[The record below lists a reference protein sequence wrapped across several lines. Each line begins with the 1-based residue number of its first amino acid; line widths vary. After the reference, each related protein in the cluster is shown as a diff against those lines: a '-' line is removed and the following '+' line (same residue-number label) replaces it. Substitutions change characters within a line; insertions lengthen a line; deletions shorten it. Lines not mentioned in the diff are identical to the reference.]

1 MPVDKRQKLHE
12 LGGATTRPHIRRELG
27 AADGDAEPPE
37 QVDADAVVLGFRGNG
52 VADPSHTLH
61 EERFGN
67 DSRSR
72 SLEVKFEEDV
82 MNATSRADAPVAIEG
97 DGVELRMQSLGGGMT
112 TAFVRVPKGAD
123 FRPALAGLPDDLC
136 QCPHWGYLL
145 KGRVKMHTRHGDE
158 VYEAG
163 QAFYWAPGHAPEA
176 LEDSEYV
183 DFSPT
188 DEFCHVIDH
197 IKAKG

>member
-1 MPVDKRQKLHE
+1 MK
-12 LGGATTRPHIRRELG
+12 ATTREEAP
-27 AADGDAEPPE
+27 
-37 QVDADAVVLGFRGNG
+37 VVL
-52 VADPSHTLH
+52 
-61 EERFGN
+61 
-67 DSRSR
+67 
-72 SLEVKFEEDV
+72 
-82 MNATSRADAPVAIEG
+82 EG
-97 DGVELRMQSLGGGMT
+97 DGLEMRLQEIGGGMS

-123 FRPALAGLPDDLC
+123 MRPALVGLEDGLC

-145 KGRVKMHTRHGDE
+145 KGRVKMHTRNGDE

-188 DEFCHVIDH
+188 DEFNHVIDH
-197 IKAKG
+197 LQAQA